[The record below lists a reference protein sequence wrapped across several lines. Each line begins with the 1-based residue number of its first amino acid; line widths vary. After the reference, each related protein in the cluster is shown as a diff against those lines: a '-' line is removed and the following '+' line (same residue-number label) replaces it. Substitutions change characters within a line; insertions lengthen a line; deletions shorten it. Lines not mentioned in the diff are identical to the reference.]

1 MSIADVLIVGS
12 GPGGAWLA
20 RDLAR
25 AGARVRVLEKGADA
39 VPSGRI
45 LSMWWRRE
53 TLRIAP
59 GVTLLRAVRAGGT
72 STMFFLTAV
81 DPPLA
86 LFRRYGLEL
95 GPALG
100 EVKAQVPTA
109 VLADDLVG
117 PFARRLAEAA
127 LARGEPWQALSKM
140 LYQERCTN
148 GRCPPEA
155 RWSAR
160 ALLDEA
166 QALGAEVETGAEV
179 LRVLRKGGRT
189 SGVECRR
196 AGVERRVQAGCVILA
211 AGGIATPLILRRS
224 GMRDVGEGFVCDPL
238 TAVMGTVPGLSGG
251 DELPMVGGL
260 IDAQAGYMLSDM
272 TIPANFYR
280 LFALQAGRPDRL
292 LAHRR
297 TLTVMV
303 KVRDEPGGR
312 IGDDGRPWR
321 TFGALE
327 RGRMADGVARA
338 RKLLAEAGAVQVFQG
353 PWTAAHPGATVRLGE
368 AVGANLQTQW
378 RGLYVCDASVLPGA
392 WGLPPTLTL
401 LALARHLARS
411 LAG

>member
-1 MSIADVLIVGS
+1 MADDVVIVGS

-20 RDLAR
+20 RD
-25 AGARVRVLEKGADA
+25 
-39 VPSGRI
+39 
-45 LSMWWRRE
+45 
-53 TLRIAP
+53 
-59 GVTLLRAVRAGGT
+59 GT

-81 DPPLA
+81 EPPLDV
-86 LFRRYGLEL
+86 FRGYGLDLEQ
-95 GPALG
+95 ALA
-100 EVKAQVPTA
+100 EVKAEVPTA
-109 VLADDLVG
+109 TLADDLVG

-127 LARGEPWQALSKM
+127 RKRGEPWAALPKM
-140 LYQERCTN
+140 LYQERCTA
-148 GRCPPEA
+148 GFCPPEA

-160 ALLDEA
+160 GLLEEA
-166 QALGAEVETGAEV
+166 RMLGAEVETGSEV
-179 LRVLRKGGRT
+179 LRVLRSDARAT
-189 SGVECRR
+189 GVEYLRGG
-196 AGVERRVQAGCVILA
+196 AVRRVTTGSVILA

-224 GMRDVGEGFVCDPL
+224 GMQGVGEGFVCDPL

-251 DELPMVGGL
+251 DEMPMAGGL

-280 LFALQAGRPDRL
+280 LFAVQAGRPDRL

-321 TFGALE
+321 TFGELE
-327 RGRMADGVARA
+327 RGRMATGVARA
-338 RKLLAEAGAVQVFQG
+338 RELLADAGAGRVFEG

-368 AVGANLQTQW
+368 AVGADLETQW

-401 LALARHLARS
+401 LVLARQLARN
-411 LAG
+411 LEG

>member
-1 MSIADVLIVGS
+1 MSAVDVVIVGS

-25 AGARVRVLEKGADA
+25 AGARVRVLEKGVDA
-39 VPSGRI
+39 APSGRI
-45 LSMWWRRE
+45 LPMWWRRE

-59 GVTLLRAVRAGGT
+59 GVTLLRALRAGGT

-81 DPPLA
+81 EPPLE
-86 LFRRYGLEL
+86 LFRGHGLDLEQ
-95 GPALG
+95 ALA
-100 EVKAQVPTA
+100 EVKDEVPTA
-109 VLADDLVG
+109 VLTDRLVG
-117 PFARRLAEAA
+117 PFARRLAEVAR
-127 LARGEPWQALSKM
+127 ARGEPWMALPKM
-140 LYQERCTN
+140 LYQERCTA
-148 GRCPPEA
+148 GGCPPEA

-160 ALLDEA
+160 GLLDEA
-166 QALGAEVETGAEV
+166 RALGAEVETGADV
-179 LRVLRKGGRT
+179 LRVLRDGT
-189 SGVECRR
+189 QANGVEYRR
-196 AGVERRVQAGCVILA
+196 GGALQRVAADRVILA

-238 TAVMGTVPGLSGG
+238 TAVMGTVSDLDGG
-251 DELPMVGGL
+251 DELPMAAGL
-260 IDAQAGYMLSDM
+260 VDAHAGYMLSDM
-272 TIPANFYR
+272 TVPANFYR

-292 LAHRR
+292 LAHRH

-321 TFGALE
+321 TFGELE
-327 RGRMADGVARA
+327 RGRMAAGVARA
-338 RKLLAEAGAVQVFQG
+338 RELLAGAGAKHVFEA

-368 AVGANLQTQW
+368 AVGAELETQW

-401 LALARHLARS
+401 LTLARHLARR
-411 LAG
+411 LGG

>member
-1 MSIADVLIVGS
+1 MSADDVVIVGS

-25 AGARVRVLEKGADA
+25 AGARVRVLEKGRDA

-45 LSMWWRRE
+45 LPMWWRRE

-59 GVTLLRAVRAGGT
+59 GVTLLRALRAGGT

-81 DPPLA
+81 DPPLE
-86 LFRRYGLEL
+86 LFRRYGLDLER
-95 GPALG
+95 ALA
-100 EVKAQVPTA
+100 EVKAEVPTA
-109 VLADDLVG
+109 TLADELVG
-117 PFARRLAEAA
+117 PFARRLAEVARS
-127 LARGEPWQALSKM
+127 RGEPWTALPKM
-140 LYQERCTN
+140 LYQERCTD
-148 GRCPPEA
+148 GFCPSEA

-160 ALLDEA
+160 GLLDEA
-166 QALGAEVETGAEV
+166 RALGAEVETGAEV
-179 LRVLRKGGRT
+179 ARVLRNDARAT
-189 SGVECRR
+189 GVEYRR
-196 AGVERRVQAGCVILA
+196 GGAAQRVTADSVILA
-211 AGGIATPLILRRS
+211 AGGIATPMILRRS
-224 GMRDVGEGFVCDPL
+224 GMPDVGERFICDPL
-238 TAVMGTVPGLSGG
+238 TAVMGSVSGIEGG
-251 DELPMVGGL
+251 DELPMAGGL

-272 TIPANFYR
+272 TIPGNFYR

-321 TFGALE
+321 TFGELE
-327 RGRMADGVARA
+327 RGRMAAGVARA
-338 RKLLAEAGAVQVFQG
+338 RALLGEAGAARVFEA

-368 AVGANLQTQW
+368 AVGADLETRW

-401 LALARHLARS
+401 LVLARQLARNIV
-411 LAG
+411 G